1 MTDVLKINVPG
12 KAEYVG
18 TVRLAIAHAAS
29 YAGYDIDSIEDIKV
43 AVSEA
48 CTNIIC
54 HAHKDPGFVYDV
66 VLEVGNNNL
75 TITVKDDGVGFGLE
89 EYVAP
94 ILDELQGG
102 GLGIFIIRALM
113 DEVDIQSEPGA
124 GTNIRM
130 TKHLQSV
137 AV

>member
-1 MTDVLKINVPG
+1 MADVLKINVPG

-18 TVRLAIAHAAS
+18 TVRLATAHVAS
-29 YAGYDIDSIEDIKV
+29 HTGFDLDTVEDIKV
-43 AVSEA
+43 AISEA
-48 CTNIIC
+48 CTNILC
-54 HAHKDPGFVYDV
+54 HAHEDTNFVYDV
-66 VLEVGNNNL
+66 VLEVENNVL
-75 TITVKDDGVGFGLE
+75 TITVKDDGAGFGLE
-89 EYVAP
+89 EYMEPV
-94 ILDELQGG
+94 LGELQVG

-113 DEVDIQSEPGA
+113 DEVDIQSEPGT

>member
-1 MTDVLKINVPG
+1 MTEVLKINVPG

-18 TVRLAIAHAAS
+18 TVRLATAHVAS
-29 YAGYDIDSIEDIKV
+29 YAGFDIDTVEDIKV
-43 AVSEA
+43 AISEA

-54 HAHKDPGFVYDV
+54 HAHENPNFVYDV
-66 VLEVGNNNL
+66 VLEVGGNVL
-75 TITVKDDGVGFGLE
+75 TITVKDDGAGFGIE
-89 EYVAP
+89 EYVTP
-94 ILDELQGG
+94 VLGELQVG

-113 DEVDIQSEPGA
+113 DEVDIQSEPGT

-130 TKHLQSV
+130 TKHLQSI